1 MAVKVVTHVRF
12 ITRERVFLSW
22 RVLPDSPHTVNSL
35 LSTSVITRFCSL
47 VVMAVHT
54 DGGCRVILLRWRNG
68 VEHLSTASA
77 HAGWPTHAQTPG
89 LVVTVIRM
97 TMYGVKTAVCWLT
110 RQSFLSNSSG
120 LGILV
125 AVLTVIT
132 PWENL
137 IVTAQH
143 NTDFQDCASTEC
155 RVLQLIS
162 RTVMILIRI

>member
-1 MAVKVVTHVRF
+1 MVVKVVTHVTF
-12 ITRERVFLSW
+12 ITQERVCLSW
-22 RVLPDSPHTVNSL
+22 RVLPEYLHIVNSL
-35 LSTSVITRFCSL
+35 SSMSVITRFCFS
-47 VVMAVHT
+47 VIMAVHT
-54 DGGCRVILLRWRNG
+54 DGGCHVILLRWRTG
-68 VEHLSTASA
+68 AEHLSMVSA

-120 LGILV
+120 LEILV

-137 IVTAQH
+137 SVTAQH
-143 NTDFQDCASTEC
+143 N
-155 RVLQLIS
+155 
-162 RTVMILIRI
+162 RTALRLSAEFCSWFKELL

>member
-12 ITRERVFLSW
+12 ITQERVCLSW

-35 LSTSVITRFCSL
+35 LSTGVITRFCFGDIIAL
-47 VVMAVHT
+47 IRM
-54 DGGCRVILLRWRNG
+54 DGGYHVILLRWRTG
-68 VEHLSTASA
+68 VEHLSVVSA
-77 HAGWPTHAQTPG
+77 HAGWPTHAHTPVMG
-89 LVVTVIRM
+89 VTVIRM
-97 TMYGVKTAVCWLT
+97 TVCGVKTAVCWLT

-155 RVLQLIS
+155 RVLQLI
-162 RTVMILIRI
+162 